1 MKKIKSYFK
10 RLWSA
15 LWASTDLDERAAEA
29 INDAKERVKMMKLE
43 LADVKNALKNAANQS
58 KDVFD
63 AAKGKKR
70 KGRKPNNY
78 RRKTNNNSKK

>member
-15 LWASTDLDERAAEA
+15 LWASTELDEKALAAIDE
-29 INDAKERVKMMKLE
+29 AKERVKMMKLE
-43 LADVKNALKNAANQS
+43 LADVKNALKNAADQS

-70 KGRKPNNY
+70 RGRKPQYKKRNY
-78 RRKTNNNSKK
+78 NKK